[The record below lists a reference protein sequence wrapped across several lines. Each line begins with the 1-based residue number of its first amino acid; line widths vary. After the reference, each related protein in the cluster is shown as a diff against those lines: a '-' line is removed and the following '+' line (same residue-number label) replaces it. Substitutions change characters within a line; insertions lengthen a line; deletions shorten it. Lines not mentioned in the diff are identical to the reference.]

1 MSTQSKAMPTIVG
14 SLPRSVEFKF
24 SVEARATMRANFVI
38 LLLSASFCA
47 SSAYANGKAAHEN
60 ALIRMGKA
68 LHVEEGFSRGIEEGV
83 ARLMQNKPS
92 IVARVLDCAREN
104 RLESKLLSEWLR
116 IHQQYF
122 STGEAETIAEY
133 FESTSGQ
140 KLILGIR
147 ACSTRNAAAKCD
159 PFMTMSIAERKILA
173 DFEKTAA
180 AATLNRAQSLAQSE
194 LKKASQVLVAKT
206 ADQCLRAAQ

>member
-1 MSTQSKAMPTIVG
+1 
-14 SLPRSVEFKF
+14 
-24 SVEARATMRANFVI
+24 MRANFVI
-38 LLLSASFCA
+38 LFLSASFCA
-47 SSAYANGKAAHEN
+47 SSAHANGKAAHEN

-140 KLILGIR
+140 NSYSEFAHAPLGMPRQSAIL
-147 ACSTRNAAAKCD
+147 
-159 PFMTMSIAERKILA
+159 L
-173 DFEKTAA
+173 
-180 AATLNRAQSLAQSE
+180 
-194 LKKASQVLVAKT
+194 
-206 ADQCLRAAQ
+206 